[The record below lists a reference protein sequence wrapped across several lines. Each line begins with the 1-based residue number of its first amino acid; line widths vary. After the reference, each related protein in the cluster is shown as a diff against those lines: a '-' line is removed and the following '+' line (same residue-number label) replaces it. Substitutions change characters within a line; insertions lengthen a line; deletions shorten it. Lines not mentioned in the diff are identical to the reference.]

1 MEKCIGVIS
10 VNNSV
15 DNKFGSLCRHRP
27 PYMLPIG
34 GRYRLID
41 FAISNL
47 VNHGVRNIA
56 IYTGDKIRS
65 TMDHLGDGKPWD
77 LNKRFSGLF
86 LFPPVYDERYKLPY
100 SDIAQYHST
109 EIFFEQVKEKYVF
122 IANPLII
129 AKLNISQAFKYFL
142 ESGADITMVYN
153 KRYDPFGEFINVENM
168 HIDKEGRLIDIG
180 MNLGTQKSF
189 NHYLEMLFMKK
200 DLFLEI
206 IRETIESGEAHYFKE
221 ALLARKDRY
230 KINTYEFKGHV
241 DYIRDIKTY
250 YEANFNLLK
259 KDVSME
265 LFFEGGTIYTKTKDE
280 PSTLYKE
287 TANVQNSLIA
297 NGCVIEG
304 NVDSSIIFRGV
315 KIGKNAIVKNS
326 ILMQK
331 SVVEDGAIIVNS
343 ILDKQAKV
351 RKGASIAGSPLMPYV
366 VEKYAEVTKD

>member
-1 MEKCIGVIS
+1 M
-10 VNNSV
+10 
-15 DNKFGSLCRHRP
+15 
-27 PYMLPIG
+27 
-34 GRYRLID
+34 
-41 FAISNL
+41 
-47 VNHGVRNIA
+47 
-56 IYTGDKIRS
+56 
-65 TMDHLGDGKPWD
+65 
-77 LNKRFSGLF
+77 
-86 LFPPVYDERYKLPY
+86 
-100 SDIAQYHST
+100 
-109 EIFFEQVKEKYVF
+109 
-122 IANPLII
+122 
-129 AKLNISQAFKYFL
+129 
-142 ESGADITMVYN
+142 
-153 KRYDPFGEFINVENM
+153 
-168 HIDKEGRLIDIG
+168 
-180 MNLGTQKSF
+180 
-189 NHYLEMLFMKK
+189 
-200 DLFLEI
+200 
-206 IRETIESGEAHYFKE
+206 
-221 ALLARKDRY
+221 ARKDRY

-259 KDVSME
+259 KDLSME

>member
-1 MEKCIGVIS
+1 
-10 VNNSV
+10 
-15 DNKFGSLCRHRP
+15 
-27 PYMLPIG
+27 
-34 GRYRLID
+34 
-41 FAISNL
+41 
-47 VNHGVRNIA
+47 
-56 IYTGDKIRS
+56 
-65 TMDHLGDGKPWD
+65 
-77 LNKRFSGLF
+77 
-86 LFPPVYDERYKLPY
+86 
-100 SDIAQYHST
+100 
-109 EIFFEQVKEKYVF
+109 
-122 IANPLII
+122 
-129 AKLNISQAFKYFL
+129 
-142 ESGADITMVYN
+142 
-153 KRYDPFGEFINVENM
+153 M

-315 KIGKNAIVKNS
+315 KIGK
-326 ILMQK
+326 
-331 SVVEDGAIIVNS
+331 
-343 ILDKQAKV
+343 
-351 RKGASIAGSPLMPYV
+351 MP
-366 VEKYAEVTKD
+366 